1 MSRVIWMVIDSVGI
15 GALPDSQKFGDVN
28 VDTLPYLYRSVIHQ
42 SLVHSQQDSEAWLC

>member
-28 VDTLPYLYRSVIHQ
+28 VD
-42 SLVHSQQDSEAWLC
+42 SLGNIVRACKGIKIPNMKKLG